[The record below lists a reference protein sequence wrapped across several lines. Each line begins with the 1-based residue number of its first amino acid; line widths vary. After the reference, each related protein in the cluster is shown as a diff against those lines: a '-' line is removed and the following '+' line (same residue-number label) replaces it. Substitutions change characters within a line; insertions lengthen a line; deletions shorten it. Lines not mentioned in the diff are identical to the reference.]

1 MSIAEDPA
9 STQPAPPAAVTGV
22 PPGVELITAPRPTH

>member
-1 MSIAEDPA
+1 MSVAEHPA

-22 PPGVELITAPRPTH
+22 PPGVELIMAPRLTH